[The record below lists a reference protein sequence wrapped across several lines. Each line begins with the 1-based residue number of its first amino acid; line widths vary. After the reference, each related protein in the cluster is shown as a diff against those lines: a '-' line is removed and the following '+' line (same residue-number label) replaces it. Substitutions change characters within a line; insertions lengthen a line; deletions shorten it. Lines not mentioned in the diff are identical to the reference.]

1 MADLSDFFDE
11 NYKEGFIN
19 RTLERSVVVKCFVE
33 NTTPPKSKRFVIVGI
48 TENESDES
56 NQSILGAVF
65 INTLPNQNVIK
76 TPHLKML
83 QLPISAKSNDFLDHD
98 SFLDCSQIHEYEYPF
113 IKEQL
118 LSEPKLIL
126 GKLNQQDFIKM
137 LDLLQNA
144 QTIAPKLLKKYGLI

>member
-48 TENESDES
+48 AENDSE
-56 NQSILGAVF
+56 NSILGAVF

-83 QLPISAKSNDFLDHD
+83 QLPISAKSNNFLDHD

-118 LSEPKLIL
+118 LNEPKLIL